1 MFAGTAEKGGLPE
14 ILNYTAAARNIW
26 AAQT

>member
-1 MFAGTAEKGGLPE
+1 MFAGAAEKGGPPE
-14 ILNYTAAARNIW
+14 ILNSTAAARNIW